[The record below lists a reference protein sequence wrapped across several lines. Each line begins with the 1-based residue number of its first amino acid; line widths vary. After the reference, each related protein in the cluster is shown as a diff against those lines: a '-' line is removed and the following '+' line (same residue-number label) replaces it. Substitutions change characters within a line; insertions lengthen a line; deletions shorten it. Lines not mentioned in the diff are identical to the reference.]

1 MRSSQPCTVPRARCD
16 CGSLPT
22 GVRTRVFLHLPPA
35 LTRPRARGQ
44 GRHQDCGEGG
54 WGHPR
59 PAGAA
64 SHGSQ
69 GAGKG
74 PERIPRTKR
83 IALTLLRPGRSH
95 ARAPLPSLRSR
106 AGPRLPLAVR
116 EAHIFPS
123 SERPSV
129 SRQVRKANKSP
140 AKSPRIYQSG
150 GLSSSGRHP
159 IRRKAASGER
169 GAGRGAGR
177 AAGRNTWRSGRGRPN
192 VRSSAGPRDLR
203 RPLPL
208 ASLCFEVL
216 WLWPGVGVGKPGLQ
230 PAGFKG
236 FNIRSTSSLQ
246 LLWAVLKAT
255 KGALGDFPAAQVEAA
270 TSPRT
275 DPS

>member
-123 SERPSV
+123 SERPSA

-169 GAGRGAGR
+169 GAGCGAGR

-192 VRSSAGPRDLR
+192 VRSSAGPEIYAGPSRS
-203 RPLPL
+203 LPCAL
-208 ASLCFEVL
+208 KFCGSGPGWGWGSQAS
-216 WLWPGVGVGKPGLQ
+216 
-230 PAGFKG
+230 
-236 FNIRSTSSLQ
+236 
-246 LLWAVLKAT
+246 
-255 KGALGDFPAAQVEAA
+255 
-270 TSPRT
+270 SPRVLRVLIFAAR
-275 DPS
+275 PHCSYSGRF

>member
-95 ARAPLPSLRSR
+95 TQAARAPLPSLRSR

-169 GAGRGAGR
+169 GAGRGAR
-177 AAGRNTWRSGRGRPN
+177 PAATPGGAGGGARMFAAPRGPEIYAGPSRSLPCALKSCGSGPGWGWGSQASSPRVLRVLIFAARPHCSYSGR
-192 VRSSAGPRDLR
+192 
-203 RPLPL
+203 
-208 ASLCFEVL
+208 F
-216 WLWPGVGVGKPGLQ
+216 
-230 PAGFKG
+230 
-236 FNIRSTSSLQ
+236 
-246 LLWAVLKAT
+246 
-255 KGALGDFPAAQVEAA
+255 
-270 TSPRT
+270 
-275 DPS
+275 

>member
-95 ARAPLPSLRSR
+95 TQAARAPLPSLRSR

-123 SERPSV
+123 SERPSA

-169 GAGRGAGR
+169 GAGRGAR
-177 AAGRNTWRSGRGRPN
+177 PAATPGG
-192 VRSSAGPRDLR
+192 AGGGARMFAAPRPRDLR

-255 KGALGDFPAAQVEAA
+255 KGVLGDFPAAQVEAA

>member
-1 MRSSQPCTVPRARCD
+1 M
-16 CGSLPT
+16 
-22 GVRTRVFLHLPPA
+22 FLHLPPA

-95 ARAPLPSLRSR
+95 TQAARAPLPSLRSR

-123 SERPSV
+123 SERPSA

-169 GAGRGAGR
+169 GAGCGGGA
-177 AAGRNTWRSGRGRPN
+177 RGRPQHLAE
-192 VRSSAGPRDLR
+192 RAGAPECSQLRGPRDLR

-255 KGALGDFPAAQVEAA
+255 KGVLGDFPAAQVEAA

>member
-16 CGSLPT
+16 CGSLST

-74 PERIPRTKR
+74 PERIPRTQR

-95 ARAPLPSLRSR
+95 TQAARAPLPSLRSR

-123 SERPSV
+123 SERPSA

-159 IRRKAASGER
+159 IRRKAASSGC
-169 GAGRGAGR
+169 GAGR

-192 VRSSAGPRDLR
+192 VRSSAGPEIYAGPSRSLPCALKSCGSGPGWGWGSQASSSRVLR
-203 RPLPL
+203 VLIFAARPHC
-208 ASLCFEVL
+208 SYSGRF
-216 WLWPGVGVGKPGLQ
+216 
-230 PAGFKG
+230 
-236 FNIRSTSSLQ
+236 
-246 LLWAVLKAT
+246 
-255 KGALGDFPAAQVEAA
+255 
-270 TSPRT
+270 
-275 DPS
+275 